1 MIQQELEQEG
11 AHEAMEHTSFNASLP
26 SINLEALSLVP
37 LPSLSFY
44 DSPRDEVPAR
54 QPHSPAPPPY
64 ESPIRDWVPPQG
76 SPEGTNPKRAMP
88 SPCSTAFAPATPKRP
103 FTGTRAMERD
113 GPQVCMLPSH
123 FPESEEMSEETAEMA
138 DGMSPSL
145 TERQRGG
152 VPKKKRRFLCPPFPN
167 QIQACSIQSH
177 SNPGTAH
184 GLPAA
189 TMLTMPHTP
198 NSGFPR
204 QMAATASDK
213 RTTTATTAHPP
224 NPQPPPHNP

>member
-1 MIQQELEQEG
+1 MIQQEPDQEG

-64 ESPIRDWVPPQG
+64 ESPIRDYVPPQG

-113 GPQVCMLPSH
+113 GATGVHVAKPFPRIRRNVRRNGRNGGRDVSPSH
-123 FPESEEMSEETAEMA
+123 GKAKGVGCPRRKPGFCALL
-138 DGMSPSL
+138 SPIRSKHV
-145 TERQRGG
+145 RSR
-152 VPKKKRRFLCPPFPN
+152 V
-167 QIQACSIQSH
+167 
-177 SNPGTAH
+177 
-184 GLPAA
+184 
-189 TMLTMPHTP
+189 
-198 NSGFPR
+198 
-204 QMAATASDK
+204 
-213 RTTTATTAHPP
+213 TATQARPTACL
-224 NPQPPPHNP
+224 QRQC